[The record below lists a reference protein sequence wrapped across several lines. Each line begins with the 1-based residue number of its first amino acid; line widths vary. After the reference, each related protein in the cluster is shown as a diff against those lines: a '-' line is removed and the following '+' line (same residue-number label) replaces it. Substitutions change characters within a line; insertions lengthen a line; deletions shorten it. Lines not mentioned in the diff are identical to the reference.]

1 MNKIFIY
8 VIACFAVLGA
18 TDKLIGNK
26 FGLGEKFNEGFKSM
40 GNLSLGIIGIYLI
53 APFIAKVLLPI
64 MSPVFNIF
72 KLDPS
77 LFMGS
82 ILACDMGGYASS
94 IEIAKT
100 REMGLFS
107 GLVIASMLGA
117 TVVYTIPIAL
127 GVMEKKDYPFFAK
140 GISSGIITIPLGAVV
155 SAILAKMNMYVI
167 LKNLIPIIIFAIIL
181 AILLIKVPKQIVN
194 VFYYFNKFIVIL
206 GSIGLIL
213 GILKKLTGL
222 SIIGEME
229 SFDEGLKIVGNIAI
243 FLAGAYP
250 MMHVITKICTK
261 PLAKLCKKIEIGEN
275 TVLGLVM
282 ALANNIPTFTMLNK
296 MDRRG
301 KVMCCAFSVSGAFSF
316 GGQIGFVASVE
327 SSMMIPVMIG
337 KLVAGIS
344 ATILAYFL
352 MEKEET
358 SSDINYIKASAK

>member
-8 VIACFAVLGA
+8 VIAFFAILGGV
-18 TDKLIGNK
+18 DKLIGNK
-26 FGLGEKFNEGFKSM
+26 FGLGEKFQEGFQAM

-53 APFIAKVLLPI
+53 APFISKMLLPI
-64 MSPVFNIF
+64 MSPLFNIF

-94 IEIAKT
+94 IKIAQT

-127 GVMEKKDYPFFAK
+127 GVIEKEDYPFFAK

-155 SAILAKMNMYVI
+155 SAIFAKMNMYVI
-167 LKNLIPIIIFAIIL
+167 LKNLVPIIIFSVIL
-181 AILLIKVPKQIVN
+181 AILLIKVPKRIVKI
-194 VFYYFNKFIVIL
+194 FYYFNKFITIL
-206 GSIGLIL
+206 GTIGLII
-213 GILKKLTGL
+213 GILKKLTGI

-229 SFDEGLKIVGNIAI
+229 PFYEGLKIVGNIAI

-250 MMHVITKICTK
+250 MMHVITKVATK
-261 PLAKLCKKIEIGEN
+261 PLSKACKTIGIEES
-275 TVLGLVM
+275 TAFGLIIS
-282 ALANNIPTFTMLNK
+282 LANNIPTFTMLKK
-296 MDRRG
+296 MDKRG

-344 ATILAYFL
+344 ATILAYFI
-352 MEKEET
+352 MEKEENARE
-358 SSDINYIKASAK
+358 INCIEAATK